1 MKRFFWQIRKKIKQE
16 YGTIQAFA
24 EAFGK
29 TSTTMCKKL
38 NGTLE
43 WKSDEIEK
51 ACKLLHIPIEQVGEY
66 FFCD

>member
-29 TSTTMCKKL
+29 TPTTVSKKL
-38 NGTLE
+38 NGNLE
-43 WKSDEIEK
+43 WKVNEIEK
-51 ACKLLHIPIEQVGEY
+51 ACELLHIPAEQVGEY